1 MSYTSGPWKYPS
13 GNRISVIE
21 TNAPGL
27 FPVVV
32 ARVFDQSDPA
42 KYGDE
47 ISNAKLIA
55 AAPELLQA
63 LKSLI
68 QSLPDDPDSYEDS
81 ALYRQI
87 KDAVNKGKNIITKA
101 TGENYA

>member
-1 MSYTSGPWKYPS
+1 MSHAPGPWHVSPRSKYLVRSKDYYICRVMKSKIDPS
-13 GNRISVIE
+13 LN
-21 TNAPGL
+21 
-27 FPVVV
+27 V
-32 ARVFDQSDPA
+32 AAEAD
-42 KYGDE
+42 
-47 ISNAKLIA
+47 AKLIA
-55 AAPELLQA
+55 TAPELLQA

-87 KDAVNKGKNIITKA
+87 EDAVNKGKNIIIKA